1 MDKKL
6 NQVLMDAISQIQPAM
21 VATSNRAGEP
31 NVSPK
36 GSLRV
41 LDDNHVAF
49 ADLRSPQTISNLRE
63 NPNLQIIGFDPV
75 SRKGWRIWGVAEEIL
90 TAGDLYDRFSA
101 PYAGRSKVNH
111 VVKVLVKKG
120 ILL

>member
-6 NQVLMDAISQIQPAM
+6 NQDLMDAITQIQPAM

-36 GSLRV
+36 GSLRI
-41 LDDNHVAF
+41 LDDNHLAF
-49 ADLRSPQTISNLRE
+49 ADLRSPQTIRNLRE

-75 SRKGWRIWGVAEEIL
+75 SRKGWRVWGVAEEIL
-90 TAGDLYDRFSA
+90 AAGDLYDRFSA
-101 PYAGRSKVNH
+101 PYAGRGKVNH

-120 ILL
+120 IVF